1 MIIHFSILLV
11 ILLVSAFYEHQF
23 RANKIR
29 AIANGGFASDYLGS
43 LLPWLLVFAYITF
56 LAGMRTHVNDTYS
69 YRETFIKLQPSWEAI
84 KLMIIGDGK
93 DKGFNVLAMLFKMYV
108 SKDYHVWFLFVAA
121 IESLLIINVL
131 RRETVSFFDSLFIF
145 FIISGYFNYFTMMRQ
160 WIAVSIVF
168 WASRFIK
175 NKKIIPYVLFCILA
189 AQFHNSAYFM
199 IIAYFI
205 VTGKAWSKKQVI
217 LILLF
222 TFAMLFLQPILGTI
236 SSFAEDSTY
245 NYVVSTMQTSSGSSW
260 VRIPI
265 AAAPLVLAY
274 IYRDRINADDA
285 MITISINMNL
295 LNMLMI
301 TLASLTS
308 GIFVGRMTNY
318 TQFYTLILLPYLFN
332 VVIEEKNR
340 GSIKIGIYIVYTV
353 FYYLQMSSS
362 GSFYYGSDVLGYY
375 S

>member
-56 LAGMRTHVNDTYS
+56 LAGMRSNVNDTYA
-69 YRETFIKLQPSWEAI
+69 YRYTFINLQPSWEAI
-84 KLMIIGDGK
+84 KSMIAGDGK

-108 SKDYHVWFLFVAA
+108 SQDYHVWFLFVAA
-121 IESLLIINVL
+121 IESLLIVNVL
-131 RRETVSFFDSLFIF
+131 RRETVSFFDTLFLLFIT
-145 FIISGYFNYFTMMRQ
+145 SYYFNYFTMMRQ

-175 NKKIIPYVLFCILA
+175 NKKIVPFILFCLLA

-236 SSFAEDSTY
+236 STFAEDSTY
-245 NYVVSTMQTSSGSSW
+245 NYVVSTMQTNSGSSW

-265 AAAPLVLAY
+265 AAAPLVVAY
-274 IYRDRINADDA
+274 IYRDRINSDDT
-285 MITISINMNL
+285 MINISINMTL
-295 LNMLMI
+295 LNLLMI
-301 TLASLTS
+301 TLASFTS
-308 GIFVGRMTNY
+308 GIFVGRMSNY
-318 TQFYTLILLPYLFN
+318 TQAYTLILLPYLFS
-332 VVIEEKNR
+332 VAVEEKNR
-340 GSIKIGIYIVYTV
+340 GSIKLGIYFVYLV
-353 FYYLQMSSS
+353 FYFLQMNSS
-362 GSFYYGSDVLGYY
+362 GSFFYGSDVLGYFN
-375 S
+375 